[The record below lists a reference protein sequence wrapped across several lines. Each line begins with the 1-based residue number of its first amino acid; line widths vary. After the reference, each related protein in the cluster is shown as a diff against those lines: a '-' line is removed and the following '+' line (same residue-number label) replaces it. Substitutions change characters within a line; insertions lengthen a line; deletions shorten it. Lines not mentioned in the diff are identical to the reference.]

1 MPYDPLNDKL
11 IELETHLR
19 GLNPKQRDAFIEW
32 IKNSKE
38 KSSNLVKAVKEL
50 SNCMDTLRV
59 HVKYTVFDLEATRR
73 ENQQL
78 QEVIAHLQAILI
90 DRGYYA
96 DQDGHNI
103 EMGEWAGDELP
114 EAGEDEMRA
123 YHSTIGFTLPEAGD
137 FIHSTEC
144 DHPYDAQCWC
154 EHCEACRTRYGHHGE
169 GAD

>member
-59 HVKYTVFDLEATRR
+59 HVKYTMFDLEATRR
-73 ENQQL
+73 ENKQL
-78 QEVIAHLQAILI
+78 QKTIIRLTEILE
-90 DRGYYA
+90 DRGDYA
-96 DQDGHNI
+96 DQDGPNI
-103 EMGEWAGDELP
+103 EMGEWACDELP
-114 EAGEDEMRA
+114 EGMGE
-123 YHSTIGFTLPEAGD
+123 TIDFPLTETGD
-137 FIHSTEC
+137 FIHSGEC
-144 DHPYDAQCWC
+144 GHPYDVDCWC
-154 EHCEACRTRYGHHGE
+154 EHCEACRIRMQQQEQQGE